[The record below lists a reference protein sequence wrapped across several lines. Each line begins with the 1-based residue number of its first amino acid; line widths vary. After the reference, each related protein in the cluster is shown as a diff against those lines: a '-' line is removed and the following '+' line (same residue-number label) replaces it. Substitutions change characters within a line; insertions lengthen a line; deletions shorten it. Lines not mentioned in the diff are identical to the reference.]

1 MLQSTQ
7 CDHQSIKR
15 KGRSKKE
22 LTKSERLVIS
32 LVPGTFKGTTIS
44 VSLSTAAGTYSAK
57 FIDVTPATEALVFGP
72 CLYT

>member
-1 MLQSTQ
+1 MP
-7 CDHQSIKR
+7 
-15 KGRSKKE
+15 GR
-22 LTKSERLVIS
+22 
-32 LVPGTFKGTTIS
+32 FKGTTIL